1 MEQKSVEIIAS
12 ELMGEFDEHRKAI
25 KSMIAD
31 LERIKAKIDRVI
43 PDTLDARYIRFF
55 EEKVKS
61 VTNLFN
67 SLLEMRKE
75 ITKSVREELELR
87 NKISGSKDRTQELED
102 LLDIRQMA
110 EKVEDF
116 RSNKL
121 KLLKKLDVEED
132 KIEIPEGVKIPGI
145 NIGIIS

>member
-12 ELMGEFDEHRKAI
+12 ELLVEFDEHRKAI
-25 KSMIAD
+25 KSMITD
-31 LERIKAKIDRVI
+31 LEKIKAKIDRVI

-87 NKISGSKDRTQELED
+87 NRISGPKDKLQELED

-116 RSNKL
+116 RAKKL
-121 KLLKKLDVEED
+121 TLLKKLDDDED
-132 KIEIPEGVKIPGI
+132 KIEIPEGVKIPGV